1 MEKFNCLYPNK
12 TDQSVI
18 MQKNGGSYMYSN
30 KSFKKWIA
38 PISLASLL
46 VASQLP
52 ATITAHAEENTT
64 VTTTVGKDVSYQNA
78 LSSSSLFLL
87 SITPNPTFADCDI
100 VTDLARANL
109 AIVPKDYYEQYY
121 QSLVK
126 ELDTKQGAISDSP
139 SAYAKQILAVTAIG
153 KDAEHV
159 GKYDLIR
166 LMADAYLTAKKNGV
180 LYDMDNY
187 YVLYALD
194 AKQYNLTMD
203 GYKELSREQLVSKL
217 LASQFTDE
225 DENNGAFGWDKTW
238 GADKDATSMA
248 VTALANYSNQESVQ
262 QAIEK
267 AYSYLG
273 DQINERAGFVGYYG
287 GDSPETVS
295 QLIISLT
302 ANEVDPKT
310 DVRFVKKNGAWTIS
324 NLLTTYDS
332 ATGGFKNTPQAKEPN
347 SISSDQANRALQAYD
362 RFVNGKNSF
371 YNMTTDAKAD
381 ELKYDVKA
389 PEKPTVA
396 TVADNATTITGKT
409 EPYATI
415 TVKNGSKIIGTAQSN
430 FTGKY
435 SVKIKQQK
443 AGTPLQIVATDLGKN
458 NSGSITA
465 KVVDKTAPKTPKI
478 GQVSDRTTK
487 IKGTAEAKAKVYV
500 IKNNKVIKTGT
511 ASTKGAFSLA
521 IPKQKAGTVLTV
533 YVQDSAKNKSKI
545 VKIKVVDKTAP
556 KAPKVHKVTKKS
568 TRITG
573 TAEAKSKVYV
583 VKNKKIIKYG
593 TVSSKGKFSLSIK
606 KQKVGTKLTIYV
618 KDAAK
623 NKSANKT
630 IIVKS
635 K

>member
-1 MEKFNCLYPNK
+1 
-12 TDQSVI
+12 
-18 MQKNGGSYMYSN
+18 MYSN

-78 LSSSSLFLL
+78 LSSSSAFLL

-109 AIVPKDYYEQYY
+109 PIVPKDYYEQYY
-121 QSLVK
+121 QSLVN

-153 KDAEHV
+153 KDAENV
-159 GKYDLIR
+159 GGYNLIQ
-166 LMADAYLTAKKNGV
+166 LMADAYLTAQEKDL

-187 YVLYALD
+187 YMLYALD
-194 AKQYNLTMD
+194 AKSYHLPAGERYQA
-203 GYKELSREQLVSKL
+203 LSREQLVSKL

-225 DENNGAFGWDKTW
+225 DENNGAFGWDKAW

-273 DQINERAGFVGYYG
+273 NQINERAGFVGYYG
-287 GDSPETVS
+287 DDSPETVS

-302 ANEVDPKT
+302 ANKVDPKT
-310 DVRFVKKNGAWTIS
+310 DVRFVKENGAWTIS

-332 ATGGFKNTPQAKEPN
+332 ITGGFKNAPKAKEPN
-347 SISSDQANRALQAYD
+347 VISSDQANRALQAYD

-371 YNMTTDAKAD
+371 YNMTTDANAD
-381 ELKYDVKA
+381 ELQYDVKA
-389 PEKPTVA
+389 PEKPTAA

-465 KVVDKTAPKTPKI
+465 KVVDKTAPKISKI

-487 IKGTAEAKAKVYV
+487 ITGTAEAKAKVYV